1 MDDKTLQTLT
11 VLPFILSDINL
22 TASLA
27 LTADKL
33 AGGPL
38 SEYLKKTRE
47 EAALRCLQF
56 WEDSQEY
63 LSPREDFGSLSKY
76 NLGKTLIATYI
87 APDSPRKV
95 TMSRQTR
102 DDLMRLLP
110 LERGSQLLSTV
121 LQTSV
126 QVKSMA
132 NKTLTQRKKTM
143 IVLLSGF
150 TWEKTADRVKIKF
163 SQVATR
169 VLAEDNLDNKVCER

>member
-1 MDDKTLQTLT
+1 M
-11 VLPFILSDINL
+11 
-22 TASLA
+22 
-27 LTADKL
+27 
-33 AGGPL
+33 
-38 SEYLKKTRE
+38 
-47 EAALRCLQF
+47 
-56 WEDSQEY
+56 
-63 LSPREDFGSLSKY
+63 SP
-76 NLGKTLIATYI
+76 
-87 APDSPRKV
+87 
-95 TMSRQTR
+95 QTR

-163 SQVATR
+163 SQVAIR